1 MGSASW
7 KQVRRPLRSPSPR
20 RIRRLPPLNQ
30 LNQLGCPPHHQPSS
44 TRRHSPSPNQLH
56 SSNKCRQPSFVQL
69 VAPVTRTPSSAKS
82 AAAHSL
88 SECGPTLTR
97 NTSFK
102 ATLAVEETNDD
113 ELIFIKSINM
123 GGANIRLQEGSR
135 HNLSCCSA
143 ALHFHS
149 LSPSVVEHLP
159 MPSLHVH
166 KLVNVN
172 SGKPNASAPSP
183 LCA

>member
-1 MGSASW
+1 M
-7 KQVRRPLRSPSPR
+7 RSPSPC
-20 RIRRLPPLNQ
+20 RIRCLPPLNQ
-30 LNQLGCPPHHQPSS
+30 LHQLRCPPHHQLNS
-44 TRRHSPSPNQLH
+44 TRRHSPSLNLLR
-56 SSNKCRQPSFVQL
+56 SRNKCRLQSFVQL
-69 VAPVTRTPSSAKS
+69 VAPVTRTQSSAQS

-88 SECGPTLTR
+88 SEGGPTLTR
-97 NTSFK
+97 HTSFK
-102 ATLAVEETNDD
+102 ANLAVEETNED
-113 ELIFIKSINM
+113 EFIFIKNTIM
-123 GGANIRLQEGSR
+123 GWANISLQGGSR

-143 ALHFHS
+143 ALHLHS

-166 KLVNVN
+166 KFVNVT